1 VEAPRFNLV
10 LTVVLLVALI
20 IGLLGFSPLRLA
32 LYASTIMALFLPISL
47 SPFLVIMN
55 DPTYVGAK
63 TNGWAANIALV
74 GVLLMA
80 FVVAAVSLPLM
91 VLSGGA

>member
-1 VEAPRFNLV
+1 MPPR
-10 LTVVLLVALI
+10 
-20 IGLLGFSPLRLA
+20 SWR
-32 LYASTIMALFLPISL
+32 YSCRPISL
-47 SPFLVIMN
+47 SGLLVIMN

-63 TNGWAANIALV
+63 TKGRAATIALV

>member
-1 VEAPRFNLV
+1 MA
-10 LTVVLLVALI
+10 
-20 IGLLGFSPLRLA
+20 GG
-32 LYASTIMALFLPISL
+32 YASTNMALFLPNSL
-47 SPFLVIMN
+47 SGLLVIMN
-55 DPTYVGAK
+55 DPTNDPTNVGEK
-63 TNGWAANIALV
+63 TNGRAANIALV

>member
-1 VEAPRFNLV
+1 L
-10 LTVVLLVALI
+10 
-20 IGLLGFSPLRLA
+20 
-32 LYASTIMALFLPISL
+32 
-47 SPFLVIMN
+47 LVIMN

-63 TNGWAANIALV
+63 TKGWAATSALV